1 MIKDDIMSCTCEQ
14 DQQSTT
20 PAQVDPQAPGTA
32 SNTQACQSQSHNV
45 DVSHGDEDSAAHA
58 RKMSEMYRL
67 ILAFAAFA
75 AAMFI
80 IAAAV
85 AVNPGIYKLDEQ
97 TVAFLSQAF
106 NAGVLLTI
114 PFLLGAAGAGTR
126 LLLSDVRIVEKLP
139 LVGGS
144 AFMACFSWVSI
155 KSGVL
160 VSIVAPH
167 LAPRGID
174 MKDALSTPNSFYT
187 MSLVAILVGMFSTNL
202 YLFITHRVEQLSNQ
216 PAKGKPPR
224 S

>member
-1 MIKDDIMSCTCEQ
+1 MLLSR
-14 DQQSTT
+14 
-20 PAQVDPQAPGTA
+20 PVNAAPLMRSEDTA
-32 SNTQACQSQSHNV
+32 SEAEKRT
-45 DVSHGDEDSAAHA
+45 ET
-58 RKMSEMYRL
+58 YRL
-67 ILAFAAFA
+67 ILAFAVFFSV
-75 AAMFI
+75 MCVMG
-80 IAAAV
+80 AAV
-85 AVNPGIYKLDEQ
+85 SANPGVYKLDEQ

-114 PFLLGAAGAGTR
+114 PLLLGALGAGTR
-126 LLLSDVRIVEKLP
+126 LLLSEIRIVEKLP

-160 VSIVAPH
+160 VSLVAPH
-167 LAPRGID
+167 LAPHGVD

-216 PAKGKPPR
+216 QTERKFPHDGT
-224 S
+224 

>member
-1 MIKDDIMSCTCEQ
+1 MSCTCNNERDAVTSSQ
-14 DQQSTT
+14 TAASASET
-20 PAQVDPQAPGTA
+20 VVEPQAHQPPLNNA
-32 SNTQACQSQSHNV
+32 NV
-45 DVSHGDEDSAAHA
+45 PDHV
-58 RKMSEMYRL
+58 RNPTFYNQKTSERYGL
-67 ILAFAAFA
+67 ILAFAVFA

-114 PFLLGAAGAGTR
+114 PLLLGALGAGTR
-126 LLLSDVRIVEKLP
+126 LLLSEVRIVEKLP

-160 VSIVAPH
+160 ISLVAPH
-167 LAPRGID
+167 LAPHGVD

-202 YLFITHRVEQLSNQ
+202 YLFINHRVEQLSNN
-216 PAKGKPPR
+216 PSKGKSP
-224 S
+224 SGST